1 MKIPQ
6 NNMEYTIEI
15 KWKINGKKYLD
26 RKINAE
32 TRDHAASEAF
42 RIVDNAINEYESNV
56 YKK

>member
-1 MKIPQ
+1 
-6 NNMEYTIEI
+6 MEYTIEI